1 MNTPRVSREQAE
13 LLKKVGYDVPHVYVY
28 NNRDRLVYLNYAE
41 GNFDFDN
48 SGNVSAPTLD
58 EAARWLREVKGWH
71 VQVDPDK
78 TIDKEMIWSS
88 AAFDMRHG
96 YSGIARTVI
105 RKGTHIHWFTTHDL
119 ALSAGIDL
127 ILKKLTD
134 GTH

>member
-1 MNTPRVSREQAE
+1 MEPKRVSREQAE

-28 NNRDRLVYLNYAE
+28 NNRGRLICLNHPE

-71 VQVDPDK
+71 VGSDWDTKSWFYFIKILDNTDSIV
-78 TIDKEMIWSS
+78 
-88 AAFDMRHG
+88 G
-96 YSGIARTVI
+96 
-105 RKGTHIHWFTTHDL
+105 GTHPTHDL

-127 ILKKLTD
+127 ILKKLKEQ
-134 GTH
+134 